1 MPRTASGSGRN
12 RPAGRRRPDEG
23 HGQEEAAAGGR
34 GRGLE
39 EAAAGG
45 AVAAGGRG
53 SRRIEGGAGQ
63 AAGGDRR
70 TGPAWERPPAESSG
84 TCESWPPAAEAR
96 PGRAKGRRAAA
107 GPQAAV
113 RDEAAAARTKSRR
126 RAVVEAGG
134 GQMRSVAD
142 VPVWDA
148 AGCRNQRPEP
158 TRNGGSGWNLRPP
171 LSRSRP
177 ISHGQNLGTMDR
189 QSRGAA
195 AEETARVKGNSQAE
209 ARDDL
214 EQRSQERMI
223 TAARLDRARVAV
235 CEKRTKALIP
245 ALIPC

>member
-134 GQMRSVAD
+134 GQMSGNGPLIRQIFLAPDADAILTSPRPKTSQEDIWAWTWESSGVVSVRSAY
-142 VPVWDA
+142 
-148 AGCRNQRPEP
+148 RE
-158 TRNGGSGWNLRPP
+158 TMLR
-171 LSRSRP
+171 SRSRDEE
-177 ISHGQNLGTMDR
+177 IGGSTGT
-189 QSRGAA
+189 
-195 AEETARVKGNSQAE
+195 
-209 ARDDL
+209 
-214 EQRSQERMI
+214 EQ
-223 TAARLDRARVAV
+223 TW
-235 CEKRTKALIP
+235 KAL
-245 ALIPC
+245 